1 MRKGTP
7 MVLNLTSRMKNWI
20 EACGCHLCLAT
31 PDGVPVVIM
40 AKFASVAG
48 DEVFF
53 GLTAEETGLIR
64 SQLIVNPWVAFGVSQ
79 LGGIRAAYQFKGK
92 GSLVASGPIFDAQAR
107 EANEVL
113 GGKLHSVLAVKLD
126 EVYCTKPGHVAGTRM
141 DTARE
146 SMEEFE
152 EELGWRDFAPPK
164 RT

>member
-1 MRKGTP
+1 MAI
-7 MVLNLTSRMKNWI
+7 NLTPRMKNWM

-40 AKFASVAG
+40 AKFASVQD
-48 DEVFF
+48 DEVCF
-53 GLTAEETGLIR
+53 GLMTEEAGLIR
-64 SQLIVNPWVAFGVSQ
+64 SQLIENPWVAFGVSQ

-92 GSLVASGPIFDAQAR
+92 GSLVTSGPIFDGQAK

-113 GGKLHSVLAVKLD
+113 GGRLHSILAVKVD

-141 DTARE
+141 DTATV
-146 SMEEFE
+146 SMNEFE
-152 EELGWRDFAPPK
+152 EELGWKDFAPPK